1 MSHDEANSVADEAA
15 HVTRVPL
22 PVETRAPSGTTS
34 AHLVDGLLVDPATRT
49 DALDEAVATAA
60 ADGSPVTA
68 IAVTHA
74 HPDHVG
80 AVAAYASLTG
90 ATVYAHADHVDRF
103 REATGVDPD
112 ETVVDGDTVGSTDV
126 RVWATPGH
134 APDHLVFVTDGP
146 DRTAGIVG
154 DLVVAEGSVA
164 VAAPDG
170 DLAAYLDSLDR
181 VRDGVVDRLYPAHGP
196 VVDDPAVTCRRLAEH
211 RLDRERRVLR
221 AVDAGASDVDA
232 VLNAAYDRDLS
243 GVADLA
249 RGTVRAHLEK
259 LVAEGRVAT
268 SWTDED

>member
-1 MSHDEANSVADEAA
+1 MSHGEPDPVADEAG

-22 PVETRAPSGTTS
+22 PVESRAPSGTTS
-34 AHLVDGLLVDPATRT
+34 AHLVDGLLVDPAART
-49 DALDEAVATAA
+49 DALDEAVAAA
-60 ADGSPVTA
+60 ATNGSPVTA
-68 IAVTHA
+68 IAVTHT

-80 AVAAYASLTG
+80 AVATYASQTD

-103 REATGVDPD
+103 REATGVVPD
-112 ETVVDGDTVGSTDV
+112 ETIADGDTVGSTGV
-126 RVWATPGH
+126 RVWVTPGH
-134 APDHLVFVTDGP
+134 APDHLAFVTDGP
-146 DRTAGIVG
+146 NQPVAIVG

-170 DLAAYLDSLDR
+170 DIAAYLDSLDR
-181 VRDGVVDRLYPAHGP
+181 IRDSGADRLHPAHGP

-211 RLDRERRVLR
+211 RLDRERHVLES
-221 AVDAGASDVDA
+221 VEAGASDVDA
-232 VLNAAYDRDLS
+232 VLDAAYDRDLS

-259 LVAEGRVAT
+259 LVTEGRIAT

>member
-1 MSHDEANSVADEAA
+1 MSHDEPDPVADEAA

-68 IAVTHA
+68 IAVTHT
-74 HPDHVG
+74 HSDHVG

-90 ATVYAHADHVDRF
+90 ATGYAHAHHVDRF
-103 REATGVDPD
+103 REATGVAPD
-112 ETVVDGDTVGSTDV
+112 ETIADGDTVGSTDV

-134 APDHLVFVTDGP
+134 APDHLAFVTDGP
-146 DRTAGIVG
+146 DQTVGIVG

-211 RLDRERRVLR
+211 RLDRERRVLES
-221 AVDAGASDVDA
+221 VEAGASDVDA
-232 VLNAAYDRDLS
+232 VLDAAYDRDLS
-243 GVADLA
+243 GVAALA

-259 LVAEGRVAT
+259 LVAEGRIAT
-268 SWTDED
+268 SWTGED